1 MYSNDDY
8 KKYLKTFTDQ
18 NVRSDGR
25 PMHHARETTFLRGVL
40 TRNTY
45 GSALIRM
52 GNTRVVAAVTL
63 SVGRPT
69 AASPN
74 YGEVDVSV
82 TMGPLCSPLLGPSG
96 RPTTLPTMTLA
107 SAEGINSNYSSNGK
121 TSMPTEASVLESF
134 LRRTLLQSGI
144 LQLSDLCIQEGKSAW
159 KILISIVCLNHD
171 GNMEDA
177 AFLSAVTALSNTQ
190 LPRIVISSQGVV
202 YLKDVDDNRD
212 NTTNNTTK
220 LVWDTFDE
228 SKLKLQCIPVPLSI
242 GMFDGKLLVDPSGE
256 EELVLDGIL
265 TLIVTSQGQV
275 VSINKPG
282 GAFISSEDLAACL
295 TLATSRAKEIE
306 DAIFKL

>member
-1 MYSNDDY
+1 MN
-8 KKYLKTFTDQ
+8 
-18 NVRSDGR
+18 
-25 PMHHARETTFLRGVL
+25 
-40 TRNTY
+40 
-45 GSALIRM
+45 I
-52 GNTRVVAAVTL
+52 
-63 SVGRPT
+63 
-69 AASPN
+69 
-74 YGEVDVSV
+74 
-82 TMGPLCSPLLGPSG
+82 
-96 RPTTLPTMTLA
+96 A
-107 SAEGINSNYSSNGK
+107 SAEGMKSNNSSNGK

-134 LRRTLLQSGI
+134 VRRTLLQSGI
-144 LQLSDLCIQEGKSAW
+144 VELSDLCIQEGKSAW

-190 LPRIVISSQGVV
+190 LPRIVISSQGIV
-202 YLKDVDDNRD
+202 YLKDVDDNR
-212 NTTNNTTK
+212 NNTTDDTMK
-220 LVWDTFDE
+220 LAVDSFDK
-228 SKLKLQCIPVPLSI
+228 STLKLRCIPVPLSI

-295 TLATSRAKEIE
+295 TLATARAKEIE